1 MRCFYVWHGKTPICT
16 LMIRLA
22 GRKSTTSTRWDELII
37 FVYLQSYGV
46 DNHPV
51 CFLHLPSSHFLQA
64 AVWDPRGGG
73 WMGGLESWGSSRET
87 EAAGKE
93 GNEMNRSIK
102 DSHCMSSRYHQIN
115 MTLFLS
121 QDPEPLHKSLVK
133 KLVEELTI
141 KKLSEPQI
149 VEKKWWL
156 LFFAILHV
164 CHTVWKIN
172 HNAFILY

>member
-1 MRCFYVWHGKTPICT
+1 
-16 LMIRLA
+16 
-22 GRKSTTSTRWDELII
+22 
-37 FVYLQSYGV
+37 
-46 DNHPV
+46 
-51 CFLHLPSSHFLQA
+51 
-64 AVWDPRGGG
+64 
-73 WMGGLESWGSSRET
+73 MGGLESRGSSRET

-149 VEKKWWL
+149 VEKK
-156 LFFAILHV
+156 
-164 CHTVWKIN
+164 
-172 HNAFILY
+172 